1 MAGSSWD
8 TLGIYHVYIVWGIW
22 QRIKKWA
29 MFLGFGVGTDTV
41 WHFSWRC
48 GQWDWVQSQQF
59 AGDIKLCGA
68 VTCWRLGIASR
79 ETWKGRRGLCKPHG
93 AQQGQGQGPAL
104 GLGQFLVHEWA
115 RQRIDWGQPCQ
126 EGLGGWW
133 MGSWTWPSNVHFQ
146 PRKAGPS
153 WAACSERAWSHRTKW
168 SGFKLTDRKLKLDI
182 RKKIFSVR
190 LVKPWQRLSREAEL
204 PHPWKC
210 WRPGGMSNQL

>member
-29 MFLGFGVGTDTV
+29 VFLGFGVGTDSV
-41 WHFSWRC
+41 WHFCWRC
-48 GQWDWVQSQQF
+48 GQWNWVQSQQF

-133 MGSWTWPSNVHFQ
+133 MGRMGHDPVMCTFNPEKQLHPGLHAVRGHGVIGQSGVVLSWQTGSSN
-146 PRKAGPS
+146 
-153 WAACSERAWSHRTKW
+153 
-168 SGFKLTDRKLKLDI
+168 
-182 RKKIFSVR
+182 
-190 LVKPWQRLSREAEL
+190 
-204 PHPWKC
+204 
-210 WRPGGMSNQL
+210 